1 MEVDMP
7 AINGVKETCLHVD
20 NMARAREF
28 YEGVMG
34 FEVMAADA
42 RFCAYDAGGQS
53 VLLLFLRGG
62 SVDGVILPGGVIPPH
77 DGSGRLHVGFA
88 IGRGEL
94 PEWEAHLTANGVTI
108 ESTVD
113 WPRGGRSLYFR
124 DPDGHLLEVLTPGVW
139 AIY

>member
-1 MEVDMP
+1 MP
-7 AINGVKETCLHVD
+7 AINGVKETCLHVED
-20 NMARAREF
+20 MARAREF

-34 FEVMAADA
+34 LEVMAADG

-62 SVDGVILPGGVIPPH
+62 SVDSVVLPGGVIPPH

-88 IGRGEL
+88 IDRGEL
-94 PEWEAHLTANGVTI
+94 PEWEAHLTANGVAI
-108 ESTVD
+108 ESTME